1 MTVTRAAADSPV
13 LTIYWMPGCSS
24 CLRMKEFVE
33 RMEIPHVAVNAV
45 ESPQEVDVIS
55 RLGLTVP
62 AAVLGG
68 RGVPG
73 VDLVGIADL
82 AGIEYTPPDLLA
94 PAQLHTRYLRVLD
107 VAQSLIGL
115 LDDAHLDYAEPDR
128 PRTMRG
134 LALHI
139 VTIMRGFVDIEET
152 NVFGKGMEGIAP
164 ELRVTA
170 TAQELLAVSRTTRE
184 QFTQWWDLVGS
195 SDTFDRVVGS
205 HNGFWT
211 LHEALERA
219 VWHTAQHTRQLQ
231 FFVQHRFGIELA
243 DELTI
248 ADLAGLGVPQG
259 IHAGADG

>member
-1 MTVTRAAADSPV
+1 MTIVQPPAATAV
-13 LTIYWMPGCSS
+13 VTIYWMPGCSS

-33 RMEIPHVAVNAV
+33 RMRIPHVAVNAV
-45 ESPQEVDVIS
+45 ESAQAVEVLS
-55 RLGLTVP
+55 RLGLSVP
-62 AAVLGG
+62 AAVLGD

-73 VDLVGIADL
+73 VDLVGVANL
-82 AGIEYTPPDLLA
+82 AGLEYTPPDMLS
-94 PAQLHTRYLRVLD
+94 PAQLNTRYLRVLD
-107 VAQSLIGL
+107 VAENLIGL
-115 LDDAHLDYAEPDR
+115 LDAERLAYTEPDR

-139 VTIMRGFVDIEET
+139 ATIMRGFVDIEET
-152 NVFGKGMEGIAP
+152 NFFGKGMENIAP
-164 ELRVTA
+164 ELGVKA

-184 QFTQWWDLVGS
+184 LFTQWWEVVGS
-195 SDTFDRVVGS
+195 SDTFDRVVSS

-231 FFVQHRFGIELA
+231 FFVQHRFGVELPDQLTA
-243 DELTI
+243 D
-248 ADLAGLGVPQG
+248 DLAGLGVPEG